1 MKILILCLLIGS
13 IAAINQSEK
22 NFQEVATSRISS
34 GCLDRIPA
42 MHRDC
47 KKLNLSCRALRS
59 KCKKTLKQAVGNSEK
74 GKACQKRLTKKDA
87 NTRVYQF
94 CPGSCTMCRDGQWS
108 AWESS
113 PCTKSCGSDGIQTK
127 TRSCDSP
134 SPIGGG
140 NPCVGSP
147 SEEIVCALMP
157 CPKPAVI
164 TTTETPITTTQLYT
178 SDTACCSEH
187 SAECLACKDG
197 ITVEAY
203 CKKMFLSNVPGCTG
217 VSVKEYHKQLD
228 IFKKSFDDQHRD
240 IEKLREQLLSQDAL
254 LDNQRSLIQGLNK
267 KVSTMKADLSD
278 EKTERE
284 KSDQD
289 EKESREQSDSHILGR
304 VDTLENT
311 GFDFI
316 GEGWCRPGGCDR
328 HHSACRIDGYFK
340 DKSNSVEC
348 RTACLQELSCTG
360 YAISTK
366 QFSSAPNR
374 CYVYGNISSTDTFS
388 DWNIFSNSQKF
399 LPATSSKNIN
409 VGCWR
414 RTVVRSCSQDS
425 DCAGPNRF
433 CFNGWCSIAECSDS
447 DECTDYN
454 NPFCDSGACIQ
465 CNGRS
470 CTAQQPYCVNDNCV
484 ECRRNDDCVDG
495 IEAAHPYCVDD
506 TCVECVQNSDCSSG
520 ACNTSSGRCY
530 NYKGWVWCTGDYI
543 SSHPTLESAIEACSR
558 NSSCGCIGD
567 RYCDGYSYHT
577 VVGTARYVD
586 PKKSCSWVA
595 P

>member
-13 IAAINQSEK
+13 IAAINQS
-22 NFQEVATSRISS
+22 NMDFQEVATSRASS
-34 GCLDRIPA
+34 GCIDRRIVGGG
-42 MHRDC
+42 HKDC
-47 KKLNLSCRALRS
+47 KKLELSCPQLKSR
-59 KCKKTLKQAVGNSEK
+59 CHKTLKQVVGNSNK
-74 GKACQKRLTKKDA
+74 GKKCQKRIPPGDA
-87 NTRVYQF
+87 NRKIYEF
-94 CPGSCTMCRDGQWS
+94 CAGSCQKCKPKATP
-108 AWESS
+108 APKYKPE
-113 PCTKSCGSDGIQTK
+113 PKATPAPKSTPEPKATPAPKST
-127 TRSCDSP
+127 P
-134 SPIGGG
+134 
-140 NPCVGSP
+140 
-147 SEEIVCALMP
+147 E
-157 CPKPAVI
+157 PKP
-164 TTTETPITTTQLYT
+164 TPAPT
-178 SDTACCSEH
+178 SACCSEH

-228 IFKKSFDDQHRD
+228 IFKKSIDDQHRD

-267 KVSTMKADLSD
+267 KVSTMK
-278 EKTERE
+278 
-284 KSDQD
+284 
-289 EKESREQSDSHILGR
+289 GR

-311 GFDFI
+311 GFAFI

-340 DKSNSVEC
+340 DKSNSAEC

-388 DWNIFSNSQKF
+388 DWNIFSNSQQF
-399 LPATSSKNIN
+399 LPVTSSFNIN

-433 CFNGWCSIAECSDS
+433 CFNGWCSIAECRDS

-470 CTAQQPYCVNDNCV
+470 CTAQQPYCINDNCV

-495 IEAAHPYCVDD
+495 IEAAHPYCVDN
-506 TCVECVQNSDCSSG
+506 TCVECAQNSDCSSG
-520 ACNTSSGRCY
+520 ACHTSSGRCY
-530 NYKGWVWCTGDYI
+530 NYRGWVWCTGDYI

-567 RYCDGYSYHT
+567 RYCQGYSYST
-577 VVGTARYVD
+577 IVGTARYVD
-586 PKKSCSWVA
+586 PKKSCSWVPDGA
-595 P
+595 PW